1 MTRHAK
7 KLLAAG
13 TAACAVAAFTALC
26 RGTRYFMGDRRL
38 SQIESLTED
47 KIDLGL
53 LALELGKE
61 FSPAVNVTA
70 YNLKLN
76 ALVEEARARTLGLD
90 TPEARVGALND
101 ALLRPGEYALDR
113 ISDTPEI
120 LKPAFLNVLL
130 DKKLGNCVNLATL
143 YLAVAQR
150 LGYPLRAVAA
160 PGHIFIRYALPDGS
174 YWNIDP
180 SQQGVLRTDAHY
192 IDSCSISPKGI
203 AAGAYLKTLTQREF
217 AGLLLHNNAKAYLNQ
232 GDFDKAIAYGE
243 SAVRLYPEGAICH
256 SGLAEAYTNRA
267 ILAKGRD
274 GLIDYETALQH
285 AQRAVDLGHVR
296 LKDTKGWRTRDGG

>member
-1 MTRHAK
+1 MLRRTKRVFAVG
-7 KLLAAG
+7 A
-13 TAACAVAAFTALC
+13 TICAIAAFAALG
-26 RGTRYFMGDRRL
+26 RATRYFMGESRL
-38 SQIESLTED
+38 SQIESLAED
-47 KIDLGL
+47 KIDIGL
-53 LALELGKE
+53 LALELSKE
-61 FSPAVNVTA
+61 FSPAIDVAA
-70 YNLKLN
+70 YNSKMN
-76 ALVEEARARTLGLD
+76 ALVNEARTRTMGLD

-120 LKPAFLNVLL
+120 LKPAFLSVLI

-150 LGYPLRAVAA
+150 LGYPIRAVAA
-160 PGHIFIRYALPDGS
+160 PGHVFVRYTLPDGS

-180 SQQGVLRTDAHY
+180 SQQGVLRTDYHY
-192 IDSCSISPKGI
+192 IDSCSVSPKGI
-203 AAGAYLKTLTQREF
+203 AAGAYMKTMTQREF

-243 SAVRLYPEGAICH
+243 SAVRLYPEGAICYA
-256 SGLAEAYTNRA
+256 GLAEAYTNRA

-274 GLIDYETALQH
+274 GLKDYEIGLQH
-285 AQRAVDLGHVR
+285 AQRAESLGHVR
-296 LKDTKGWRTRDGG
+296 LRDTKGWRTRGGG